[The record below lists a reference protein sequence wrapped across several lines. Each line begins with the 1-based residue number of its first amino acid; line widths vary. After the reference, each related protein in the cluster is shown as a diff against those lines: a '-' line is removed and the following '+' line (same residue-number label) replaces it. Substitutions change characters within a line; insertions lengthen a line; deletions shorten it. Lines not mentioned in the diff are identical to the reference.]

1 MVEIEIEYSGD
12 LRTQA
17 IHGPSGVRLQTDAPT
32 DNQGKGLR
40 FSPTDLL
47 ASALGSCALTIM
59 GIYAR
64 KEGIALE
71 GARVRV
77 EKHMQDKPE
86 RRVGRLVL
94 EFHLPPGI
102 PAEHRGRL
110 EKIPALCP
118 VRRSLLPDIPVDTR
132 FVWT

>member
-1 MVEIEIEYSGD
+1 MVEIEVEYQGD
-12 LRTQA
+12 LRTHA
-17 IHGPSGVRLQTDAPT
+17 VHGPSGVRLQTDAPT
-32 DNQGKGLR
+32 DNQGQGLR

-59 GIYAR
+59 GICAR

-71 GARVRV
+71 GAKVRV
-77 EKHMQDKPE
+77 EKHMQATPE

-94 EFHLPPGI
+94 EFHMPLGI
-102 PAEHRGRL
+102 PAEQRPRL

-132 FVWT
+132 FVWP